1 MTLIMDPFDPENVGL
16 PLVKEVADIVTVS
29 HDHPDHNAVEM
40 ITGPVT
46 RASTFVINKEG
57 EYEIGGVEIS
67 AIKTYHDK
75 VEGAERGKNL
85 IVYVRMDGVNILH
98 LGDLGHK
105 LSEAQIEKI
114 GSVDVVMVGVGGV
127 TALETDE
134 VMELMKDLQ
143 PSYIIPMHYKM
154 DGMTDVFSKKHTL
167 QEFLDKN
174 KFVVTGEPVHKIK
187 LDPDNLPDDTQVLI
201 MNA

>member
-1 MTLIMDPFDPENVGL
+1 MTLLTDPFKPEYVGL
-16 PLVKEVADIVTVS
+16 PLVKDLADIVTISHS
-29 HDHPDHNAVEM
+29 HDDHNAVEM
-40 ITGPVT
+40 VTGPVT
-46 RASTFVINKEG
+46 RNSTFVIDKEG

-67 AIKTYHDK
+67 AIRTYHDK

-85 IVYVRMDGVNILH
+85 IIYVRMDGINMLH

-105 LSEAQIEKI
+105 LTEAQIEKI
-114 GSVDVVMVGVGGV
+114 GSVDVVMVNVGGV
-127 TALETDE
+127 MSLETDE
-134 VMELMKDLQ
+134 IMDLMKDLQ
-143 PSYIIPMHYKM
+143 PLYIVPMHYKM
-154 DGMTDVFSKKHTL
+154 DGMTEPFAKMHTL

-187 LDPDNLPDDTQVLI
+187 LDPESLPDDTQVLI